1 MDAETTW
8 ARPSRSMSGHDEEAT
23 TSTGTRGGAYFPAPD
38 ELDPNVAINLNS
50 LRDAPP
56 DGKPLYSY
64 ATLIRYVWPL
74 LNSQTLIITCLDQ
87 QVCNKGLSR
96 GKIAIGGDLL
106 RD

>member
-1 MDAETTW
+1 
-8 ARPSRSMSGHDEEAT
+8 MSGHDEEAT

-74 LNSQTLIITCLDQ
+74 FSSQTLIWI
-87 QVCNKGLSR
+87 NRYAIKGSPEGRLLLEE
-96 GKIAIGGDLL
+96 IYYAIEQRPVILV
-106 RD
+106 